1 MASKARDLS
10 NFISVATIDASEIA
24 SGAITTDKIADVAV
38 THAKLHTDMNLSG
51 KSLTFAAD
59 QISGNAIDGGVISNF
74 TSTGI
79 DDNATSTAV
88 TILSNGNVG
97 IGTSSPATTLDVN
110 GTITAVG
117 AITNNSGIVL
127 QSSSVTKA
135 ALNVAASTN
144 QGVLGTVAGDTYQWT
159 TGGKILWSTNNGST
173 ANLVIDS
180 SGNVGI
186 GTLSPD
192 LKLDVTHNVTS
203 EYVATF
209 QNTADNLEIKIG
221 TITGGLLNIQ
231 GANASNNA
239 AYDMCLQ
246 AEGGNVGIGTSSP
259 DELLHIHGATQSYIK
274 LTDDDSGQG
283 ATDGALFAFDGSS
296 ATQYIWNYEN
306 GPTVFATNSTERMRI
321 SSSGNVGIGEIL
333 PQTKLHV
340 KSGDSGGTVY
350 DAGYNP
356 LVIEGSSHTG
366 LQILSPNNRN
376 GVIYFGDNDNAV
388 SGRIEY
394 EHANDAFQFVTAGT
408 ERMRIDSVGR
418 VTMPYQ
424 PAFSVYANTNETTG
438 AGGIAPFNGIIFDQG
453 NNYSTANRRFVA
465 PVAGI
470 YQFSTYTNANGVSAG
485 SAMWFYFSVN
495 GSSRGA
501 YMYLTVTAGGGPWM
515 LMGGTQ
521 TMKLNASD
529 YVEVKAGVSMHWDYG
544 SAAWSNFSG
553 HLVG

>member
-97 IGTSSPATTLDVN
+97 IGTSSPTHALTVK
-110 GTITAVG
+110 
-117 AITNNSGIVL
+117 
-127 QSSSVTKA
+127 SS
-135 ALNVAASTN
+135 
-144 QGVLGTVAGDTYQWT
+144 GVLGKFEAVDQAAELRIESPTVDVIGLY
-159 TGGKILWSTNNGST
+159 TGTNDALTFGTASTERMR
-173 ANLVIDS
+173 IDS

-186 GTLSPD
+186 GTAPSVTLHVKSPNPVFGLETTGTVSAGGTVYSE
-192 LKLDVTHNVTS
+192 LKDS
-203 EYVATF
+203 
-209 QNTADNLEIKIG
+209 
-221 TITGGLLNIQ
+221 TG
-231 GANASNNA
+231 
-239 AYDMCLQ
+239 
-246 AEGGNVGIGTSSP
+246 
-259 DELLHIHGATQSYIK
+259 
-274 LTDDDSGQG
+274 
-283 ATDGALFAFDGSS
+283 
-296 ATQYIWNYEN
+296 
-306 GPTVFATNSTERMRI
+306 TVFTSGFAGLANCYQFSTSAAAGFMRFLTGAGAERLRI
-321 SSSGNVGIGEIL
+321 DSSGNVGIGEIL

-376 GVIYFGDNDNAV
+376 GLIYFGDNDNAV

-394 EHANDAFQFVTAGT
+394 EHTNDAMLFVTAGT

-418 VTMPYQ
+418 VTKPYQ
-424 PAFSVYANTNETTG
+424 PVASFSVEEGQISYATNQDVFAGKTTLVRALQGITYTSATGRFTVPVGGKYYIHFFSMKNGTITAYFNVHINGGQTAGLRIYDQSQATGWSPYGLGGIVTLAANDWINVICADGYANNAHG
-438 AGGIAPFNGIIFDQG
+438 MNHMNF
-453 NNYSTANRRFVA
+453 TA
-465 PVAGI
+465 
-470 YQFSTYTNANGVSAG
+470 
-485 SAMWFYFSVN
+485 
-495 GSSRGA
+495 
-501 YMYLTVTAGGGPWM
+501 YLIG
-515 LMGGTQ
+515 
-521 TMKLNASD
+521 
-529 YVEVKAGVSMHWDYG
+529 
-544 SAAWSNFSG
+544 
-553 HLVG
+553 

>member
-97 IGTSSPATTLDVN
+97 IGTSSPTHALTVK
-110 GTITAVG
+110 
-117 AITNNSGIVL
+117 
-127 QSSSVTKA
+127 SS
-135 ALNVAASTN
+135 
-144 QGVLGTVAGDTYQWT
+144 GVLGKFEAVDQAAELRIESPTVDVIGLY
-159 TGGKILWSTNNGST
+159 TGTNDALTFGTASTERMR
-173 ANLVIDS
+173 IDS

-186 GTLSPD
+186 GTAPSVTLHVKSPNPVFGLETTGTVSAGGTVYSE
-192 LKLDVTHNVTS
+192 LKDS
-203 EYVATF
+203 
-209 QNTADNLEIKIG
+209 
-221 TITGGLLNIQ
+221 TG
-231 GANASNNA
+231 
-239 AYDMCLQ
+239 
-246 AEGGNVGIGTSSP
+246 
-259 DELLHIHGATQSYIK
+259 
-274 LTDDDSGQG
+274 
-283 ATDGALFAFDGSS
+283 
-296 ATQYIWNYEN
+296 
-306 GPTVFATNSTERMRI
+306 TVFTSGFAGLANCYQFATSAAAGFMRFMTGAGAERMRI
-321 SSSGNVGIGEIL
+321 DSSGNVGIGEIL